1 MKRFDFYIGLIVL
14 LLFIGWLFFMN
25 NRIDHLKIEEVQ
37 QQVDSLKVEIRILED
52 KKPFIIN
59 INTKK

>member
-37 QQVDSLKVEIRILED
+37 QQVDSLKVEIRILEN

>member
-1 MKRFDFYIGLIVL
+1 MKRYDFYIGLIIL

-37 QQVDSLKVEIRILED
+37 QQVDSLKVEIRILEN
-52 KKPFIIN
+52 KKPFVIN

>member
-25 NRIDHLKIEEVQ
+25 NRIDHLKIEDVQ
-37 QQVDSLKVEIRILED
+37 QQVDSLKVEIRILEN
-52 KKPFIIN
+52 KKPFVIN

>member
-1 MKRFDFYIGLIVL
+1 
-14 LLFIGWLFFMN
+14 MN

-37 QQVDSLKVEIRILED
+37 QQVDSLKVEIRILEN
-52 KKPFIIN
+52 KKPFVIN